1 MNPIGMHYGF
11 WSHNWDEIAYIPLME
26 KLAWLGF
33 DICEVASAEWGY
45 YDDARLRELKACA
58 DHNGLGITYSIGLE
72 AKYDLASDAPAVR
85 ENGIRHVTRILESMP
100 KVGATIL
107 NGVSYAGWQALPDHG
122 ITLDEKRRKEE
133 LALESMSRLMKVAED
148 CGVLYCCEVVNRFE
162 QYLLNTAKEGVE
174 FVKRLGSPNARVLLD
189 TFHMNIEE
197 DSMVDAILE
206 AGTYAPSGMGK
217 QSAVMVVV
225 QEPDTIALL
234 SRLNAEIQGRPG
246 TDPFY
251 GAPTVVVVLAD
262 GENYNWMR
270 DGALVM
276 GNLMNAAWSLG
287 VGSCWINRALELFD
301 RPEGKELLARWG
313 LPATL
318 RGVGNCILGYPE
330 GDVPTPK
337 PRKPD
342 YIVRV

>member
-1 MNPIGMHYGF
+1 MN
-11 WSHNWDEIAYIPLME
+11 ETLTT
-26 KLAWLGF
+26 
-33 DICEVASAEWGY
+33 
-45 YDDARLRELKACA
+45 LK
-58 DHNGLGITYSIGLE
+58 TRRSIRRYRPE
-72 AKYDLASDAPAVR
+72 QVR
-85 ENGIRHVTRILESMP
+85 PE
-100 KVGATIL
+100 
-107 NGVSYAGWQALPDHG
+107 
-122 ITLDEKRRKEE
+122 TLD
-133 LALESMSRLMKVAED
+133 
-148 CGVLYCCEVVNRFE
+148 
-162 QYLLNTAKEGVE
+162 T
-174 FVKRLGSPNARVLLD
+174 
-189 TFHMNIEE
+189 
-197 DSMVDAILE
+197 ILE

-225 QEPDTIALL
+225 QKPDTIALL

-287 VGSCWINRALELFD
+287 VGSCWINRARELFD